1 MNVPGSPNAALLGSS
16 SQYRVSRS
24 LRLRS
29 AATAYLS
36 RTFGAPTTQNT
47 FTLSMWVKRGE
58 LGRVQTLFGATTTNF
73 DGLLFLS
80 TDALGVYVGGSLN
93 ITTAALFRD
102 PSAQMHIVLR
112 AIGTAVTLFANNNIV
127 GSGTTAFPIL
137 NSALLH
143 LIGQNS
149 SANYY
154 DGLISEVVFVDGQ
167 GLSPSSFGETD
178 PATGVWNPKRYAG
191 TYGNNGFYESFEDNS
206 GATSATIGKD
216 KSGNNN
222 DWTPVSISV
231 TAGINNDSLADTPTN
246 YDDGANGRGNYP
258 TLNPLQGTGTRT
270 QGNLA
275 ATGAYRTGSTQLL
288 PKTGKWYA
296 EFSCSGSNAAADFA
310 VGVGTQNL
318 DGITHPNPG
327 ASLYYSD
334 NQYMIVN
341 GTNLGNFAATAA
353 IIDVIQIAYDAD
365 TGKLYLGKNNVFYL
379 ATAGTGNPS
388 AGANPS
394 TTLLAG
400 DWQVMVYTT
409 TNNTVAYANFGQRP
423 FAYSPPTGFK
433 ALNTQNLPTPSILAP
448 NKLFDATVYA
458 GTGAAKSVVNAGAF
472 APDLVWS
479 KSRSIASS
487 NILADS
493 VRGATTYSATNTG
506 ATEGVDATM
515 YSAFNSDGF
524 SIGTNSAINANAAS
538 YVAWQW
544 KKGVIPGFDVVA
556 YTGNDTARSIAHSL
570 AAVPALKVIKQRTG
584 TRDWFLNH
592 KGIAATSYLLLDGTD
607 APVSNAA
614 LFAGADTSSMFNVG
628 SNAAVNG
635 GGFGY
640 IAYLWAEIP
649 GFSKFGIYVGNGNA
663 NGAFVHCG
671 FRPKIVWVKRV
682 DSTGS
687 HVVHDAARDPMNL
700 AVSALFPNLA
710 NAESTGFYQIDMLS
724 NGFKMRNTDA
734 ETNASGGT
742 FIYMAFA
749 ENPFKYARAK

>member
-36 RTFGAPTTQNT
+36 RTFGAPTSQNT
-47 FTLSMWVKRGE
+47 FTLSMWIKRGE

-102 PSAQMHIVLR
+102 PGAHMHIVLR

-137 NSALLH
+137 NSALSH

-167 GLSPSSFGETD
+167 GLSPSSFGEAD
-178 PATGVWNPKRYAG
+178 PVTGVWNPKRYAG

-258 TLNPLQGTGTRT
+258 TLNPLQGAGTRT

-353 IIDVIQIAYDAD
+353 SADVIQVAYDAD
-365 TGKLYLGKNNVFYL
+365 SGKLYLGKNNVFYL

-388 AGANPS
+388 AGTNPS
-394 TTLLAG
+394 TTLSAG
-400 DWQVMVYTT
+400 DWQLMTYTT

-423 FAYSPPTGFK
+423 FAYSPPAGFK
-433 ALNTQNLPTPSILAP
+433 ALNTQNMPAP
-448 NKLFDATVYA
+448 AIAVPAQYYDVKLHTGNGVSQAIS
-458 GTGAAKSVVNAGAF
+458 GAAF
-472 APDLVWS
+472 QPDLIWY
-479 KSRSIASS
+479 KNRSAVTSHR
-487 NILADS
+487 LVDS
-493 VRGATTYSATNTG
+493 VRGAALALYAESTSAEVSEITG
-506 ATEGVDATM
+506 VV
-515 YSAFNSDGF
+515 AFTSSGF
-524 SIGTNSAINANAAS
+524 TVGAGAANANATP
-538 YVAWQW
+538 YVDWLW
-544 KKGVIPGFDVVA
+544 KRGVIPGFDIVTYVGSGVA
-556 YTGNDTARSIAHSL
+556 RSVAHSLGTTPAFKIIKQRDGGGGDWIAGHKSISSTSYLLIDSTGGPVSNAGVFPGNDTASL
-570 AAVPALKVIKQRTG
+570 VGLG
-584 TRDWFLNH
+584 TVGVN
-592 KGIAATSYLLLDGTD
+592 TS
-607 APVSNAA
+607 
-614 LFAGADTSSMFNVG
+614 GAN
-628 SNAAVNG
+628 
-635 GGFGY
+635 Y
-640 IAYLWAEIP
+640 IAYLWAEVA
-649 GFSKFGIYVGNGNA
+649 GFSKFTSYVGNGSA
-663 NGAFVHCG
+663 SGPFVNCG
-671 FRPKIVWVKRV
+671 FRPRYVMIKRSDTNGDWFV
-682 DSTGS
+682 YDT
-687 HVVHDAARDPMNL
+687 ARDTYNVGQYDIYLNL
-700 AVSALFPNLA
+700 G
-710 NAESTGFYQIDMLS
+710 NAEVAGGSRLDIVS
-724 NGFKMRNTDA
+724 NGFKLRSA
-734 ETNASGGT
+734 IVGLNASGGT
-742 FIYMAFA
+742 YVVMAFA
-749 ENPFKYARAK
+749 ENPFKYARAR